1 MELGLTPLKQLALS
15 LKFTVNVAHPP
26 APSPRLSPATI
37 ISVTPDRMDA
47 VHENPVPCRGTFVI
61 FDSGIVN
68 DCPPGM
74 MPTKFGVL
82 GNPVINI

>member
-1 MELGLTPLKQLALS
+1 MELGLTPLKQLALA

-26 APSPRLSPATI
+26 APSPRLSPAAI
-37 ISVTPDRMDA
+37 MSVVPDSIDA
-47 VHENPVPCRGTFVI
+47 VHENPVPSCGELPI

-82 GNPVINI
+82 GKPVVNI